1 MRRITINLASHPLR
15 NRKFYFFVL
24 SCLGLG
30 VVVTFFFSAS
40 LFLFYYQKG
49 KAAKE
54 SLAEVESS
62 ILLAQREEK
71 RLASKVE
78 DAFKKDK
85 EKVDLM
91 NSIILKK
98 SFPWRGFFSLLENSL
113 PDSSY
118 ILSLAPDLVDSSRL
132 EMRFKVVS
140 RHLDDLLLFLN
151 NLYRMNFKQ
160 IRVESEDQ
168 SSQGQL
174 ISEISLSYERT
185 L

>member
-1 MRRITINLASHPLR
+1 MRRIILNLASHPLR
-15 NRKFYFFVL
+15 NRKLYFFL
-24 SCLGLG
+24 LGCLGLG
-30 VVVTFFFSAS
+30 VVVTFFFSAR
-40 LFLFYYQKG
+40 LFFIYYGKG
-49 KAAKE
+49 RAAKE
-54 SLAEVESS
+54 SLAAVESS
-62 ILLAQREEK
+62 ILLAQREER
-71 RLASKVE
+71 RLASRVE

-85 EKVDLM
+85 EKVDLV

-98 SFPWRGFFSLLENSL
+98 SFPWTDFFSLLEDSL

-118 ILSLAPDLVDSSRL
+118 IISLAPDLVDSSRM

-151 NLYRMNFKQ
+151 NLNRMNFKQ
-160 IRVESEDQ
+160 VRVESEDR